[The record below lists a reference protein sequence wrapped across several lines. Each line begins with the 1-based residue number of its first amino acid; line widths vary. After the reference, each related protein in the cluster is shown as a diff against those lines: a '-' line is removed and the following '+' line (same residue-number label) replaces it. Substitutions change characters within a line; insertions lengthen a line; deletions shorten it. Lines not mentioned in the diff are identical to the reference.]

1 MNFRI
6 SGSNTG
12 NRLWNFTLVLNMLNA
27 NWYSKRKV
35 GNFSAS
41 VFRFLF
47 FRLTQ
52 QRRQHSSFLHS
63 STLILRYGCYVT
75 NGQEVPRFHHHTAK
89 ANKAFVLPHFQY
101 CSVVWHFCSSRPNSE
116 KLESLNKRA
125 MRVVFNDR
133 ESTYSRLLDGAAA
146 TSLYSLRVQ
155 NMFSTIHKCMHINF

>member
-1 MNFRI
+1 MNFRF

-27 NWYSKRKV
+27 NWYSKGKV
-35 GNFSAS
+35 GNFSTS
-41 VFRFLF
+41 VFQFLF
-47 FRLTQ
+47 FLLTQ
-52 QRRQHSSFLHS
+52 QRRQH
-63 STLILRYGCYVT
+63 
-75 NGQEVPRFHHHTAK
+75 NGPGVPLFHHHTAK

-101 CSVVWHFCSSRPNSE
+101 CSVVWHFCSSWPNSE

-155 NMFSTIHKCMHINF
+155 NMFITIYKCMHINF